1 VERSTL
7 ILAAVFA
14 VAGFLVLLLGIIIAL
29 KFRRQL
35 RELRRRRRRAV
46 LEPIVLR
53 YSGATEGTLLSF
65 LGDPPPRL
73 DREVLEWI
81 LRDHIQAVRGSARE
95 RLIRAFDELGL
106 VDTYVELL
114 QKGRPWV
121 RADAAEKLGVMR
133 SIRAQEPLAR
143 AMDDP
148 APEVRIRAAKAL
160 GLIGGRGATAKLV
173 SALMK
178 PNLWSALRI
187 ADILASMGEESVTGL
202 IDEIHKI
209 PPASRLFV
217 IDIFGRVRSLRA
229 IPMLREQL
237 RDPEPDVRA
246 RAAHALGQIGDPGS
260 VPALLLALHDEAW
273 PVRAMSAKALGR
285 IPGNL
290 QVEGLCS
297 VLTDSQWWVRAN
309 AAEAL
314 KSKGEAGHR
323 ALIGILDSTD
333 AYAREQAVFAL
344 EESGVLDDYVAKLN
358 SEDSTERERAHALVK
373 HLVRLDRTDHLQDMI
388 ADHPDPIIR
397 QNLAGFLDPMPARK
411 GA

>member
-7 ILAAVFA
+7 ILGAVIT
-14 VAGFLVLLLGIIIAL
+14 VAGFLALLLGIIVAI
-29 KFRRQL
+29 KFRRQVH
-35 RELRRRRRRAV
+35 ELRRRRRRAV
-46 LEPIVLR
+46 LEPIILR
-53 YSGATEGTLLSF
+53 YTGAADGTLLSF
-65 LGDPPPRL
+65 LGEPPAPL
-73 DREVLEWI
+73 DRDVLEWI
-81 LRDHIQAVRGSARE
+81 LRDHIQAVRGSARD

-106 VDTYVELL
+106 VDTYVERL
-114 QKGRPWV
+114 QNGRPWA
-121 RADAAEKLGVMR
+121 RTDAAEKLGVMR
-133 SIRAQEPLAR
+133 SNRAQEPLAQ

-160 GLIGGRGATAKLV
+160 GLLGGRGATAKLV
-173 SALMK
+173 AALMK

-202 IDEIHKI
+202 IEEIDKI

-229 IPMLREQL
+229 IPMLREQM
-237 RDPEPDVRA
+237 RDPEPDIRA

-260 VPALLLALHDEAW
+260 VPALLLALKDEAW
-273 PVRAMSAKALGR
+273 PVRAMAAKALGR

-290 QVEGLCS
+290 QIEGLCS

-323 ALIGILDSTD
+323 ALVGILDSTD
-333 AYAREQAVFAL
+333 AYAREQAVFVL
-344 EESGVLDDYVAKLN
+344 EESGVLEDYVAKLN
-358 SEDSTERERAHALVK
+358 SDDSTERERASALIER
-373 HLVRLDRTDHLQDMI
+373 LVQMDCVDHLEDMV
-388 ADHPDPIIR
+388 ADHPDPGIR
-397 QNLAGFLDPMPARK
+397 QNLAGLLDPMPQRGSA
-411 GA
+411 